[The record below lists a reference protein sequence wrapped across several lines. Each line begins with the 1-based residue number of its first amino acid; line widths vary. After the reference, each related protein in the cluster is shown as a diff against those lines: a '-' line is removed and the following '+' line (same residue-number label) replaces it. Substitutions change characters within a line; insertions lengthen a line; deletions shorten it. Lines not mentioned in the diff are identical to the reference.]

1 MFTKTNL
8 HLLLEELEKLSRTPY
23 FNKSLEEYL
32 SSLIQAIEL
41 VIDDYEK
48 LPSAVTHEISNTI
61 WTAAKYLKGG
71 SSKTI
76 PYESVYAL
84 KIALKDWVSGECAIT
99 TALLDDLNYHFNQVA
114 PGDVI
119 EKFIPSVSFETKLIQ
134 IALPKLY
141 RHRPIYNVAL
151 YHELGHFVDRQFGIT
166 KLTMLAHPLKPE
178 ASEEDHRIYESH
190 LGEYFADLFAASYTG
205 TSIASFLNLIVPNQA
220 ASFTHPATNDRTSVV
235 NDFLSKKSQL
245 VVDMFQST
253 LANRG
258 LPSLEIRYVAP
269 DIKES
274 FNNIRT
280 YQIANTAEL
289 HGIIESGWTMWL
301 EEREKEPWVNLE
313 DREFARILND
323 LIEKSIRN
331 KMIST
336 KWNDANS

>member
-32 SSLIQAIEL
+32 GSLIQAIEL
-41 VIDDYEK
+41 VINDYDN
-48 LPSAVTHEISNTI
+48 LPPAVTHEISNAL

-84 KIALKDWVSGECAIT
+84 KIALKDWVGGECAIT
-99 TALLDDLNYHFNQVA
+99 TALLDDLDYHFNQVA

-119 EKFIPSVSFETKLIQ
+119 EKFIPSVSFDTKLIQ

-151 YHELGHFVDRQFGIT
+151 YHELGHFVDKQFSIT
-166 KLTMLAHPLKPE
+166 KLTMLANPLPTG
-178 ASEEDHRIYESH
+178 SSQYDLNQYESH
-190 LGEYFADLFAASYTG
+190 IGEYFADLFAASYTG

-220 ASFTHPATNDRTSVV
+220 ASVTHPPTNDRVSVV
-235 NDFLSKKSQL
+235 NDFLSNKSPP
-245 VVDMFQST
+245 VVSMLQTT

-258 LPSLEIRYVAP
+258 LPSLKIRYVAP
-269 DIKES
+269 NIKES
-274 FNNIRT
+274 FNSIRT

-301 EEREKEPWVNLE
+301 EERENEPWKNLE
-313 DREFARILND
+313 DKEFARILND

-331 KMIST
+331 KMITT